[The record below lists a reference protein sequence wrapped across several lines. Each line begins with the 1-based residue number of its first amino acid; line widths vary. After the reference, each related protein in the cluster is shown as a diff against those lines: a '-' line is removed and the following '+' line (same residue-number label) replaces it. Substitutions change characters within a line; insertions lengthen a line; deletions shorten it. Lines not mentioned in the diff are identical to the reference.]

1 MNDDEIYQKMTGVLA
16 EEFELQPEQL
26 TPEATLF
33 DELGLDSLDAV
44 DLVVA
49 MEKEF
54 NVKMRDEEAMRA
66 VRSVNDLFELL
77 LETRNRI
84 KQNA

>member
-1 MNDDEIYQKMTGVLA
+1 MTDDEIYQKMTGVLA
-16 EEFELQPEQL
+16 EEFELQIQQL

-44 DLVVA
+44 DMVVA

-54 NVKMRDEEAMRA
+54 GVKMRDEEAMRS
-66 VRSVNDLFELL
+66 VRSVDDLFKLIL
-77 LETRNRI
+77 KTRDQI